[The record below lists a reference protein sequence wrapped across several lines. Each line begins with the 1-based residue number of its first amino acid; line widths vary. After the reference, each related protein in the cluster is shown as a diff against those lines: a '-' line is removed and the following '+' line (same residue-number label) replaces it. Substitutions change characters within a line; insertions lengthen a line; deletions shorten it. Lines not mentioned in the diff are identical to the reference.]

1 MKIGS
6 SVLEKFW
13 HAGHWKSANISRV
26 WLPDP
31 YDGVGTVLFSFGTE
45 DVELLPTD
53 DTWVL
58 SVEEDD
64 FDGVLLV
71 QDARSKSTG
80 TIKRSFFIK
89 KWVIKILKDDP
100 HNSINK

>member
-1 MKIGS
+1 
-6 SVLEKFW
+6 
-13 HAGHWKSANISRV
+13 
-26 WLPDP
+26 
-31 YDGVGTVLFSFGTE
+31 
-45 DVELLPTD
+45 
-53 DTWVL
+53 
-58 SVEEDD
+58 
-64 FDGVLLV
+64 LV

>member
-1 MKIGS
+1 MKTGS
-6 SVLEKFW
+6 IVLEKFW
-13 HAGHWKSANISRV
+13 HAGHWKSANISSV
-26 WLPDP
+26 WFPEP

-53 DTWVL
+53 DTCVL

-71 QDARSKSTG
+71 QDAKRKSMG

-89 KWVIKILKDDP
+89 KCGLKY
-100 HNSINK
+100 